1 MYIYNN
7 KIAITDIVENTM
19 AIKNK
24 LAQNGEVLIFE
35 NNRPQFIL
43 MDISRYE
50 ELIKNKDNETES
62 NPVENEECNEEV
74 DVKTLLNKIGRNIFI
89 EYYHDFKNGQNIEE
103 KLPSYLSLSSKQSRI
118 TSARKIFINNLHIE
132 ALELIANSN
141 RLEEETL
148 DRAKVILKSEI
159 GKKR

>member
-7 KIAITDIVENTM
+7 KIEITHIVENTM
-19 AIKNK
+19 ALKNN

-35 NNRPQFIL
+35 NDKPQFIL

-50 ELIKNKDNETES
+50 ELIKNKNNETENNS
-62 NPVENEECNEEV
+62 AENVDCNEEI
-74 DVKTLLNKIGRNIFI
+74 DVKTLLNKIGRNIFV
-89 EYYHDFKNGQNIEE
+89 EYYYEFKKDQNMEE

-118 TSARKIFINNLHIE
+118 TSARKIFVNNLHIE

-148 DRAKVILKSEI
+148 DRAKMILISECGI
-159 GKKR
+159 R